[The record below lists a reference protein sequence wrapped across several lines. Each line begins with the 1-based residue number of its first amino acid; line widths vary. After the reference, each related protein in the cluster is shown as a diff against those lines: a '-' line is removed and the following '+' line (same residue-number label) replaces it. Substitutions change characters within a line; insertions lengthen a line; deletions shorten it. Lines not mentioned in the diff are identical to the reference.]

1 MRLSKE
7 QHIFTKN
14 FWANQNAEPYL
25 FGSRV
30 HDEKKG
36 GDIDLLI
43 LANHKIG
50 LDDKMSFLVSFFEK
64 FGEQKIDIV
73 AYLKSDTDY
82 FKQIALYEAV
92 KL

>member
-1 MRLSKE
+1 MRISEK
-7 QHIFTKN
+7 QQIFTKE

-30 HDEKKG
+30 HDDKKG
-36 GDIDLLI
+36 GDIDFLI
-43 LANHKIG
+43 LADYKITI
-50 LDDKMSFLVSFFEK
+50 DDKIQFLISFFEK

-73 AYLKSDTDY
+73 TYLKSDTDH
-82 FKQIALYEAV
+82 FKQIALQEAI